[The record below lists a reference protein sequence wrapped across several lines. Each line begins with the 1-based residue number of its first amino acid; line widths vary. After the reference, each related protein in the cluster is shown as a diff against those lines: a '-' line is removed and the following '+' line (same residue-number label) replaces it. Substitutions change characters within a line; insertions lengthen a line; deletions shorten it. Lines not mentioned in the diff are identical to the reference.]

1 MNNFAIFR
9 TNKIHTLQHL
19 GKVQS
24 HNKRLAKTPNADPSK
39 LKLNEQLVDRG
50 DIVALWKERIENH
63 NVKVRSNAVIAFE
76 TLQTY
81 SPEME
86 GKIDVDKWAK
96 DNIKFLEKKFGKG
109 NILSA
114 VLHKDETTSHIQA
127 VIMPLKAK
135 TNTASKKKS
144 VKLVAR
150 DFIGGAPRL
159 SKLQTDYAK
168 SMKKYGLVRGVFN
181 SKATHKTIKKYYGE
195 LKADANEIKKIQSEI
210 NKLKEQYSDV
220 SLFRPDKK
228 NNILESLAKKLFKQI
243 ASFRRKERNLD
254 SEFENIIESN
264 DQLSNELTEKR
275 QRVLELSDALYEVE
289 SLNKKLQA
297 SNEALESDLAKEKYK
312 EPLLNESLVLE
323 QTEKDRDLYKAKY
336 EHIKSKYRD
345 LTKDSS
351 YEYS

>member
-1 MNNFAIFR
+1 MSNYAILRF
-9 TNKIHTLQHL
+9 NKIKSLQHL
-19 GKVQS
+19 GQVQS
-24 HNKRLAKTPNADPSK
+24 HNKRLVSTPNADPSK
-39 LKLNEQLVDRG
+39 QNVQLIERG
-50 DIVALWKERIENH
+50 DIIALWKKRIESH
-63 NVKVRSNAVIAFE
+63 EVKVRSNAVIAFE
-76 TLQTY
+76 SLQTY

-96 DNIKFLEKKFGKG
+96 DSIKFLEKKFGKG

-114 VLHKDETTSHIQA
+114 ELHKDETTSHIHA

-135 TNTASKKKS
+135 TNTASKNKS

-150 DFIGGAPRL
+150 DFIGGKSKL

-168 SMKKYGLVRGVFN
+168 SVKKHGLVRGVFN
-181 SKATHKTIKKYYGE
+181 SKATHKTVKRYYAE

-254 SEFENIIESN
+254 SEFESIIESN
-264 DQLSNELTEKR
+264 NQLSNELTEKR

-297 SNEALESDLAKEKYK
+297 NNEALESDLAKEKYK
-312 EPLLNESLVLE
+312 EPSNESLIIE
-323 QTEKDRDLYKAKY
+323 KMEKDRDLYKSKY
-336 EHIKSKYRD
+336 EHIKAKYRD
-345 LTKDSS
+345 LTRSS
-351 YEYS
+351 GYEHS